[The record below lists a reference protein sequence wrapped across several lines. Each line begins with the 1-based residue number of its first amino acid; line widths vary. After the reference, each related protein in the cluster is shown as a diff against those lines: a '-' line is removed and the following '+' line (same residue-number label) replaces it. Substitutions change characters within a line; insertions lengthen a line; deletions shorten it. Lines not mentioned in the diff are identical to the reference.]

1 MKSRRSLS
9 IRRRPKSRKTRAKPK
24 RVTHR
29 RKSQCASHGGSQGV
43 SIRDLPPGKKGA
55 MIRVMKEAAKER
67 TDERKDTKALNYL
80 SNSYPVAY
88 FDGEDKFSLGDS
100 FMA

>member
-1 MKSRRSLS
+1 
-9 IRRRPKSRKTRAKPK
+9 
-24 RVTHR
+24 
-29 RKSQCASHGGSQGV
+29 
-43 SIRDLPPGKKGA
+43 